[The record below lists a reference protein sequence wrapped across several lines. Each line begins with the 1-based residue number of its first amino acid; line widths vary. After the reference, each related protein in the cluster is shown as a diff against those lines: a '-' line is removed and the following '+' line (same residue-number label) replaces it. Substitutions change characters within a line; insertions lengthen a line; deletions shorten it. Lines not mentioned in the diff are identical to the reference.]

1 MQANRTPSL
10 KLKPNVP
17 TIAVLGYILRL
28 LFPIETP
35 MKRIFLFVLTNI
47 AVLALLSIVLF
58 IVENVFGVH
67 LMQGGTGGLLAFA
80 AVFGFGGSLISLA
93 LSKWTAKRMMGV
105 RVIESP
111 QSELERWLVGA
122 VKRLSEQAHLGM
134 PEVGIFD
141 AEEMN
146 AFATGARRN
155 AALVAVSSGL
165 LRNMSRTQVEAVLG
179 HEITHVAN
187 GDMVTLALLQGVLN
201 TFVIFLARIIGGI
214 VDRAILR
221 NDRSSGIG
229 YFLTTMLAQFV
240 LGILA
245 SVIVCWYSRRR
256 EFRAD
261 RGGADLT
268 GTGNMIDALQML
280 KRSQGEPMPQ
290 QLQAFGI
297 NTGRSDGIMRLFMSH
312 PPLDERI
319 AALKT

>member
-1 MQANRTPSL
+1 
-10 KLKPNVP
+10 
-17 TIAVLGYILRL
+17 
-28 LFPIETP
+28 
-35 MKRIFLFVLTNI
+35 MKRIFLFIVTNL
-47 AVLALLSIVLF
+47 AVLALLSVVLF

-67 LMQGGTGGLLAFA
+67 LMQGGTGSLLVFA
-80 AVFGFGGSLISLA
+80 AIFGFGGSLISLA

-105 RVIESP
+105 RVIENP
-111 QSELERWLVGA
+111 QSELERWLVGT
-122 VKRLSEQAHLGM
+122 VKRLAEQARIGM

-165 LRNMSRTQVEAVLG
+165 LRTMSRTQVEAVLG

-221 NDRSSGIG
+221 NDRQGSGIG
-229 YFLTTMLAQFV
+229 FFLTTMLAQFV
-240 LGILA
+240 LGIVA

-261 RGGADLT
+261 RGGADLA
-268 GTGNMIDALQML
+268 GAGNMIDALQML

-297 NTGRSDGIMRLFMSH
+297 NTGGSAGIMRLFMTH

>member
-1 MQANRTPSL
+1 
-10 KLKPNVP
+10 
-17 TIAVLGYILRL
+17 
-28 LFPIETP
+28 
-35 MKRIFLFVLTNI
+35 MKRIFLFVVTNL
-47 AVLALLSIVLF
+47 AVLALLSVVLF

-67 LMQGGTGGLLAFA
+67 LMQGGTGGLLVFA
-80 AVFGFGGSLISLA
+80 AIFGFGGSLISLA

-105 RVIESP
+105 RVIENP
-111 QSELERWLVGA
+111 QTELERWLAGTI
-122 VKRLSEQAHLGM
+122 KRLADQAHIGM

-221 NDRSSGIG
+221 NDRQGSGIG
-229 YFLTTMLAQFV
+229 FFLTTMLAQFV
-240 LGILA
+240 LGIIA

-261 RGGADLT
+261 RGGADLA

-297 NTGRSDGIMRLFMSH
+297 NTGGSAGIMRLFMTH

>member
-1 MQANRTPSL
+1 
-10 KLKPNVP
+10 
-17 TIAVLGYILRL
+17 
-28 LFPIETP
+28 
-35 MKRIFLFVLTNI
+35 MKRIFLFVLTNL
-47 AVLALLSIVLF
+47 AVLALLSVVLF
-58 IVENVFGVH
+58 IVETVFGVH
-67 LMQGGTGGLLAFA
+67 LMQGGTGGLLVFA
-80 AVFGFGGSLISLA
+80 AIFGFGGSLISLA
-93 LSKWTAKRMMGV
+93 LSKWSAKRMMGV
-105 RVIESP
+105 RVIQSP
-111 QSELERWLVGA
+111 QSELERWLVGT
-122 VKRLSEQAHLGM
+122 VKRLAEQAHVGM

-165 LRNMSRTQVEAVLG
+165 LRNMSRTQAEAVLG

-221 NDRSSGIG
+221 NDRQDSGIG
-229 YFLTTMLAQFV
+229 FFLTTMVAQFV
-240 LGILA
+240 LGIVA

-297 NTGRSDGIMRLFMSH
+297 NTGRADGIMRLFMSH

-319 AALKT
+319 AALKS

>member
-1 MQANRTPSL
+1 
-10 KLKPNVP
+10 
-17 TIAVLGYILRL
+17 
-28 LFPIETP
+28 
-35 MKRIFLFVLTNI
+35 MKRIVLFVLTNL
-47 AVLALLSIVLF
+47 AVLALLSVVLF

-67 LMQGGTGGLLAFA
+67 LMQGGTGGLLVFA
-80 AVFGFGGSLISLA
+80 AIFGFGGSLISLA

-111 QSELERWLVGA
+111 QSELERWLVGT
-122 VKRLSEQAHLGM
+122 VKRLAEQAHLGM

-201 TFVIFLARIIGGI
+201 TFVIFLARIIGSI

-221 NDRSSGIG
+221 NDRQGTGIG
-229 YFLTTMLAQFV
+229 FFLTTMLAQFV

-297 NTGRSDGIMRLFMSH
+297 NTGRADGIMRLFMTH

-319 AALKT
+319 AALKTQG

>member
-1 MQANRTPSL
+1 
-10 KLKPNVP
+10 
-17 TIAVLGYILRL
+17 
-28 LFPIETP
+28 

-47 AVLALLSIVLF
+47 AVLALLSLVLF
-58 IVENVFGVH
+58 VVENVFGVH
-67 LMQGGTGGLLAFA
+67 LVQGGTGGLLVFA
-80 AVFGFGGSLISLA
+80 AIFGFGGSLISLT
-93 LSKWTAKRMMGV
+93 LSKWSAKRMMGV

-122 VKRLSEQAHLGM
+122 VKRLAEQAHLRM

-141 AEEMN
+141 SEEMN

-165 LRNMSRTQVEAVLG
+165 LRNMSRSQVEAVLG

-221 NDRSSGIG
+221 NDRGSGIG
-229 YFLTTMLAQFV
+229 FFVTTMLAQFI

-245 SVIVCWYSRRR
+245 TVIVCWYSRRR

-268 GTGNMIDALQML
+268 GTANMIDALQML

-297 NTGRSDGIMRLFMSH
+297 NTGREDGITRLFMSH
-312 PPLDERI
+312 PQLDERI